1 MPMSTSAPAG
11 AVTEAAPS
19 CLERLHLRNFRNF
32 RELRCEFPKAGAIV
46 IGQNGAGKTNL
57 LEAIYYLEIFR
68 SFRGA
73 PDRELVHFGE
83 DVFRIE
89 AELSGGGEQTGLA
102 AAFQRTGR
110 RKKIEL
116 GGLEVERIGDA
127 LGAFGAVIFDLDDAS
142 LVSGAPGRRRRFL
155 DIVLSLVVPG
165 YLADLQRY
173 RAVLGQRNEA
183 LRAGREEVVDAW
195 TEGLVGPG
203 AGLMAARKAWISDRT
218 AGFHQY
224 HEVISGGP
232 GASLAY
238 ETGLPGGVPEPAGED
253 PDADADRAALVESW
267 EDRIRLGLHAGRKR
281 DMRRG
286 FTTVGPHRD
295 DLVIRAEVESGG
307 PHRDLRAYG
316 SGGQKRTAAIAL
328 RLVEADSL
336 RDARGREPVYLLDD
350 VFAEL
355 DRDRAERVFRLLEDG
370 RSGQVFLTAPKPADM
385 PLRAGGL
392 SRWRLLDGVL
402 VKDE

>member
-11 AVTEAAPS
+11 APTEAAPS

-32 RELRCEFPKAGAIV
+32 RELRCEFPAAGAIV
-46 IGQNGAGKTNL
+46 VGPNGAGKTNL

-73 PDRELVHFGE
+73 PDRDLVHFGE

-89 AELSGGGEQTGLA
+89 AGMSGGGEHTDLA

-110 RKKIEL
+110 RKKVEL
-116 GGLEVERIGDA
+116 GGTDVDRIANA
-127 LGAFGAVIFDLDDAS
+127 LGAFSAVVFDLDDAG
-142 LVSGAPGRRRRFL
+142 LVSGSPGRRRRFL

-183 LRAGREEVVDAW
+183 LRTGREQVVAAW

-203 AGLMAARKAWISDRT
+203 AKLMAARAAWISDQT
-218 AGFHQY
+218 EGFGRY

-232 GASLAY
+232 GALLAY
-238 ETGLPGGVPEPAGED
+238 EAGLPGGI
-253 PDADADRAALVESW
+253 ADRGGGDSSIAADDAGAVDSW
-267 EDRIRLGLHAGRKR
+267 EDRLRLGLQEGRER

-286 FTTVGPHRD
+286 FTTAGPHRD
-295 DLVIRAEVESGG
+295 DLVIRAQLETEG
-307 PHRDLRAYG
+307 PLRDLRAYG

-336 RDARGREPVYLLDD
+336 RAARGREPVYLLDD

-355 DRDRAERVFRLLEDG
+355 DRERAERVFRLLEDG
-370 RSGQVFLTAPKPADM
+370 RAGQVFLTAPKPADM
-385 PLRAGGL
+385 PFRDGGL
-392 SRWRLLDGVL
+392 ARWRLEDGVL

>member
-11 AVTEAAPS
+11 APTEAAPS

-32 RELRCEFPKAGAIV
+32 RELRCEFPAAGAIV
-46 IGQNGAGKTNL
+46 VGPNGAGKTNL

-73 PDRELVHFGE
+73 PDRDLVHFGE

-89 AELSGGGEQTGLA
+89 AGMSGGGEHTDLA

-110 RKKIEL
+110 RKKVEL
-116 GGLEVERIGDA
+116 GGTDVDRIANA
-127 LGAFGAVIFDLDDAS
+127 LGAFSAVVFDLDDAG
-142 LVSGAPGRRRRFL
+142 LVSGSPGRRRRFL

-183 LRAGREEVVDAW
+183 LRTGREQVVAAW

-203 AGLMAARKAWISDRT
+203 AKLMAARAAWISDQT
-218 AGFHQY
+218 EGFGRY

-232 GASLAY
+232 GALLAY
-238 ETGLPGGVPEPAGED
+238 EAGLPGGI
-253 PDADADRAALVESW
+253 ADRGGGDSSIAADDAGAVDSW
-267 EDRIRLGLHAGRKR
+267 EDRLRLGLQEGRER

-286 FTTVGPHRD
+286 FTTAGPHRD
-295 DLVIRAEVESGG
+295 DLVIRAQLETEG
-307 PHRDLRAYG
+307 PLRDLRAYG

-336 RDARGREPVYLLDD
+336 RAARGREPVYLLDD

-355 DRDRAERVFRLLEDG
+355 DRERAERVFRLLEDG

-385 PLRAGGL
+385 PFRDGGL
-392 SRWRLLDGVL
+392 ARWRLEDGVL

>member
-1 MPMSTSAPAG
+1 MSASAPAG
-11 AVTEAAPS
+11 AATEAAPA

-46 IGQNGAGKTNL
+46 VGPNGAGKTNL

-73 PDRELVHFGE
+73 PDRDLVHFGE

-89 AELSGGGEQTGLA
+89 AGLSDGSDHTALA

-110 RKKIEL
+110 RKKVEL
-116 GGLEVERIGDA
+116 GGLEVDRVADA
-127 LGAFGAVIFDLDDAS
+127 LGAFGAVVFDLDDAG
-142 LVSGAPGRRRRFL
+142 LVSGSPGRRRRFL

-183 LRAGREEVVDAW
+183 LRAGRGEVVDAW
-195 TEGLVGPG
+195 TEGLISPG
-203 AGLMAARKAWISDRT
+203 ARLMAARETWIRGRSP
-218 AGFHQY
+218 GFHHY
-224 HEVISGGP
+224 HGVISGGP

-238 ETGLPGGVPEPAGED
+238 ETGLPAGISEPTDGD
-253 PDADADRAALVESW
+253 PDSVGKQAQPPDSFEETFRY
-267 EDRIRLGLHAGRKR
+267 GLRAGRER
-281 DMRRG
+281 DVRRG

-295 DLVIRAEVESGG
+295 DLVIRAEVESDG
-307 PHRDLRAYG
+307 PARDLRAFG

-336 RDARGREPVYLLDD
+336 RDARKREPVYLLDD

-355 DRDRAERVFRLLEDG
+355 DRDRAERVFKLLEDG
-370 RSGQVFLTAPKPADM
+370 RTGQVFLTAPKPADM
-385 PLRAGGL
+385 PFRDGGL
-392 SRWRLLDGVL
+392 ARLRLQDGAL
-402 VKDE
+402 AKDD